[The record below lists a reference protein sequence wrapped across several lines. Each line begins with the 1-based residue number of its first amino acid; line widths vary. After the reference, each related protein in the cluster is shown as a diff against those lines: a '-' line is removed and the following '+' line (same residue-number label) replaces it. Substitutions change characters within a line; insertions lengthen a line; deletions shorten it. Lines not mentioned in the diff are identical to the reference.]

1 MSELCNPWTDWL
13 KFDTRDYVGDSLDL
27 VCQIYYYYY
36 YYYTVYI
43 ALYSFTKWR
52 IAIAGWS
59 QVSVGKPGCKFHK
72 IWPGRGL
79 PAIWWK
85 CAPGVLFWFFVGD
98 ISWEALQKKITEQ
111 LLLLLLHASQWLK
124 MFYCQSLRF
133 LVGIRY
139 KVLGFSHFF
148 DDKVK
153 SDQNFRT
160 YTFLTKEV
168 FAVRIPRVRNYYKS
182 HSPKVVRWIGK

>member
-1 MSELCNPWTDWL
+1 MVKMCT
-13 KFDTRDYVGDSLDL
+13 
-27 VCQIYYYYY
+27 
-36 YYYTVYI
+36 
-43 ALYSFTKWR
+43 WR
-52 IAIAGWS
+52 TFLI
-59 QVSVGKPGCKFHK
+59 F
-72 IWPGRGL
+72 RGGYFL
-79 PAIWWK
+79 
-85 CAPGVLFWFFVGD
+85 GG
-98 ISWEALQKKITEQ
+98 STEKITEQ

-168 FAVRIPRVRNYYKS
+168 FAVRIPRVNGITTNRIA
-182 HSPKVVRWIGK
+182 PKLYDE